1 MRRDEH
7 TFLTAVA
14 TQILNRWLPLG
25 ALKEDISESQPW
37 LKVTHEYRES
47 TFWYHLLESLRRTGH
62 ELFYQHFP
70 WYQNPTIQTKMSL
83 KKWAEAAAVHLLQ
96 SDRHGALVILS
107 HHDFFPPLLRIQNRG
122 PHGLTVWGN
131 PSVLKYPL
139 VSLVG
144 SRKASREALRES
156 YVAGRRLAE
165 SGIAVVSG
173 GAYGCDI
180 ASHEGVLASQQTP
193 APALVIFAN
202 GLGNL
207 YPRGNLPVFRN
218 LFKQGGLL
226 VSERLW
232 DSKPFPSD
240 FATRN
245 RIIAGMSGLTL
256 LMQASLKS
264 GAMITARLALEM
276 GSDLAVMTHPAYDVR
291 AEGSHSLI
299 NEGALSFSSI
309 EEVIKILKGVPPS
322 AKSPLADQI

>member
-25 ALKEDISESQPW
+25 ALTEDLPESQPW
-37 LKVTHEYRES
+37 LQIIPEYRE
-47 TFWYHLLESLRRTGH
+47 TAYWHHLLESLHTAQT
-62 ELFYQHFP
+62 EVFYQRFP
-70 WYQNPTIQTKMSL
+70 WFQNPSL
-83 KKWAEAAAVHLLQ
+83 QAKIGLNKWAEAAAVHLSL
-96 SDRHGALVILS
+96 SERHGAQVILP
-107 HHDFFPPLLRIQNRG
+107 HHDFFPPLLKTQVRG
-122 PHGLTVWGN
+122 PHCLTVWGN
-131 PSVLKYPL
+131 PCLLKAPL

-156 YVAGRRLAE
+156 YLAGRRLAE
-165 SGIAVVSG
+165 SGIGVVSG

-180 ASHEGVLASQQTP
+180 ACHEGVLSSQQNP

-207 YPRGNLPVFRN
+207 YPRGNLPVFRK

-226 VSERLW
+226 ISERLW
-232 DSKPFPSD
+232 NTKPFPSD

-256 LMQASLKS
+256 LMQAGLKS

-276 GSDLAVMTHPAYDVR
+276 GSDLAVMIHPPYDVR
-291 AEGSHSLI
+291 AEGNHSLI
-299 NEGALSFSSI
+299 NEGALSFTSI
-309 EEVIKILKGVPPS
+309 EEVIKVLKGSPPDIVLNS
-322 AKSPLADQI
+322 APLA